1 LILTGMVRAAV
12 VDGHILPQKELFSEL
27 TAEMCCNR
35 IISMVTIEANCAAD
49 LQLDTSNR
57 WR

>member
-1 LILTGMVRAAV
+1 MVIAAV

-35 IISMVTIEANCAAD
+35 ILPMVTIEANCVAD

-57 WR
+57 W